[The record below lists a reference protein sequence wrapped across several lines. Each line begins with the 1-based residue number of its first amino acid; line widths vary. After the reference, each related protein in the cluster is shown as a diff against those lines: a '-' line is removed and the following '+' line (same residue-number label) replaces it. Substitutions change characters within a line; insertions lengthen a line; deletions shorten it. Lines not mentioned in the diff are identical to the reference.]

1 MRRYKTMKSSLRE
14 GIEPKT
20 KIMADGDMYVAV
32 HRWGE
37 DGEGEYV
44 NHFALPVERKLFDS
58 AQELVSYLDDKC
70 LYWGVDKVS
79 DWDYFDG
86 FLSTSCIV
94 DADNEKDEDGDYI
107 DNASVRILLVSEP
120 REPSEEEARWM
131 GFEA

>member
-14 GIEPKT
+14 EIEPKT
-20 KIMADGDMYVAV
+20 KIMVDGDISVDV

-44 NHFALPVERKLFDS
+44 NHFDLPVERKLFDS

-70 LYWGVDKVS
+70 LYWDVDKVS
-79 DWDYFDG
+79 DWYYSEG

-94 DADNEKDEDGDYI
+94 NADNEKDENGDYI
-107 DNASVRILLVSEP
+107 DDAVVHILLVSEP
-120 REPSEEEARWM
+120 REPSEEEARAM